1 MAIDEALEERV
12 ADHRGRTR
20 QNKAVP
26 WLIRDPDGS
35 IWPNTPLLAKK
46 QNMRPYH
53 GAIDASAEER
63 KRYLQGLQT
72 RRRVV
77 VSESA
82 NDAPPFDLAKCTKD
96 ELIAFAEEEYGYT
109 LDPTGNLHSLRA
121 EFAKVAGVEYVIPA
135 NRGRGLGKTA
145 AASGADTAAGGEGG

>member
-12 ADHRGRTR
+12 AGHRSRTR

-63 KRYLQGLQT
+63 QRYLQGLQT

-82 NDAPPFDLAKCTKD
+82 NELPPFDLATCSKD
-96 ELIAFAEEEYGYT
+96 DLIAFAEEEFGYT
-109 LDPTGNLHSLRA
+109 LDPEGNLHSLRA

-135 NRGRGLGKTA
+135 NKARGLKQKA
-145 AASGADTAAGGEGG
+145 AAAVDTTAGAEAGG

>member
-12 ADHRGRTR
+12 AEQRGRTR

-26 WLIRDPDGS
+26 WLIRDPDAS

-53 GAIDASAEER
+53 GPLHASLEER
-63 KRYLQGLQT
+63 KRHLEGLGS

-77 VSESA
+77 VSEA
-82 NDAPPFDLAKCTKD
+82 TEAPPFDLAKCTKD

-109 LDPTGNLHSLRA
+109 LDPAGNLHTLRA

-135 NRGRGLGKTA
+135 NRGRGLGKSA
-145 AASGADTAAGGEGG
+145 AAAGADTAAGGEGG